1 MLESWNEGA
10 AKSAIVDFVARMSKE
25 GGPLMHLPAMY
36 GLREFA
42 SSGGLMSY
50 GVSLRESFR
59 QAAAYVE
66 KILKGAKPGEL
77 PIEQPTTY
85 ELAINLKTARALG
98 LTIAQSLLLRADE
111 VIQ

>member
-1 MLESWNEGA
+1 
-10 AKSAIVDFVARMSKE
+10 
-25 GGPLMHLPAMY
+25 MHLPAMY

-42 SSGGLMSY
+42 SGGGRLMSY

-66 KILKGAKPGEL
+66 KILKGAKTGEL
-77 PIEQPTTY
+77 PIEQPTAY
-85 ELAINLKTARALG
+85 ELAINLKTARALD
-98 LTIAQSLLLRADE
+98 LTIPQSLLLRADE